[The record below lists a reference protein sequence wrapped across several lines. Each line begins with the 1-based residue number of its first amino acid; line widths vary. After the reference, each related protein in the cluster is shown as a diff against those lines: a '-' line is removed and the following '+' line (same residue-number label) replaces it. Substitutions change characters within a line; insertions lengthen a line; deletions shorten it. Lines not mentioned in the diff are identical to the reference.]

1 MLNIGKKYLKNY
13 KEYKDKIYTYILYR
27 VDFNSEL
34 AEDLTSEVFLKAW
47 DHYKNFDESRSFQAW
62 IYTIAKNHLKNYYR
76 TCYREVCLE
85 NVKEPSIEFKQRIEI
100 DIELKRVV
108 DVIKNMNE
116 SYREVL
122 LMRFVDELS
131 NKEIANILGKE
142 EGAIRTHISRALN
155 ELRERIDS

>member
-1 MLNIGKKYLKNY
+1 MRNIGKKYLKNY

-76 TCYREVCLE
+76 VCYREVCFE
-85 NVKEPSIEFKQRIEI
+85 NTKEPRVDYKKKIEI
-100 DIELKRVV
+100 DLELFRVIEK
-108 DVIKNMNE
+108 IKELNE
-116 SYREVL
+116 SYREIL

-131 NKEIANILGKE
+131 NGEIANILGKE
-142 EGAIRTHISRALN
+142 EGAIRTHVSRALN
-155 ELRERIDS
+155 ELRGKLVQ